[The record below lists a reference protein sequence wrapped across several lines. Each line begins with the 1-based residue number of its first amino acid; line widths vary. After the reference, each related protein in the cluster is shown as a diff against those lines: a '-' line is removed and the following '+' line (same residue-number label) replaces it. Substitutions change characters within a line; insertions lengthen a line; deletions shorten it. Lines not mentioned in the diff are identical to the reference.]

1 MNPSTP
7 ENEFGMSRLGRSSER
22 FSRRRLFEFSGAT
35 VGLAALLAACGK
47 DTEAEPG
54 RVGNAPVATDPPD
67 LDVDDV
73 VYLRTMQSLEE
84 SILAV
89 YGVLGALDGLGE
101 GTVAALTR
109 FTEDHTALSE
119 TLGQLATDNGGEPF
133 ACPNPWLMERD
144 FQPALDN
151 IVGKAAENDTEASG
165 TSEASDTTEA
175 DDGSIA
181 PTDDADRDTLA
192 MVYALE
198 TLAAATYQKMVESL
212 TTPALRAEVIPF
224 GAQAARRA
232 ATIAIV
238 AGGDED
244 RFVAPALLG
253 EEPAAD
259 AVFTTAYAIETQF
272 GRLTPIDVVI
282 GAENDLGL
290 RYTAT
295 FQTPADNAYAY
306 HELACPA

>member
-7 ENEFGMSRLGRSSER
+7 ENEFGLSTFGRSGER

-89 YGVLGALDGLGE
+89 YGVLGALDGLDE

-119 TLGQLATDNGGEPF
+119 TLGELATDNGGEPF
-133 ACPNPWLMERD
+133 ACPNPWIMERD
-144 FQPALDN
+144 FQPALDY
-151 IVGKAAENDTEASG
+151 IVGKAAEGGSG
-165 TSEASDTTEA
+165 ASDTTEA

-192 MVYALE
+192 MVYGLE

-212 TTPALRAEVIPF
+212 TTPALRAAVIPF

-232 ATIAIV
+232 ATIAII
-238 AGGDED
+238 AGGDEE
-244 RFVAPALLG
+244 RYVAPTLLG

-259 AVFTTAYAIETQF
+259 AVFPTAYAIETQF

-290 RYTAT
+290 RQTAT